1 MATVGRPTAV
11 LEPTPA
17 SRDRAYGLI
26 NLNPERRRQN
36 KKFRASV
43 REPKITTRR
52 LDTWEG
58 KGKGKGEKRM
68 AADERD
74 CNYAS
79 ESSIDTA
86 LARVCGLKKANLPS
100 LSLFSLRH
108 LGTSVLRRAKVPK
121 EQIDYQ
127 LGHRQGGARSTQ
139 DYGQYEAGYLTEA
152 SAALHVWIG
161 RILAAA
167 AKSHRNPT
175 NGVRG
180 GNGLPKSLKI
190 MVGGIGIEPMAPT
203 MSR

>member
-1 MATVGRPTAV
+1 MPESLRRWILNAMATVGRPTAV
-11 LEPTPA
+11 LELTPA

-36 KKFRASV
+36 KKFGASV

-58 KGKGKGEKRM
+58 KGKKKM

-127 LGHRQGGARSTQ
+127 LGHLQVGP
-139 DYGQYEAGYLTEA
+139 GQRRTTDNMRPAT
-152 SAALHVWIG
+152 SP
-161 RILAAA
+161 RP
-167 AKSHRNPT
+167 R
-175 NGVRG
+175 R
-180 GNGLPKSLKI
+180 
-190 MVGGIGIEPMAPT
+190 
-203 MSR
+203 R